1 MKADEIPHSM
11 GTRKPVVYLEG
22 LRVEEPVVQI
32 TVQVQ
37 RLENQ
42 KCQGQELICQIKYQA
57 ERIKL
62 LSPLCS
68 AQTLNELDGDCLH
81 QEIICFTLFTSS
93 NVNLF
98 WKHSQT
104 YPKVMCNSLSGHP
117 IV

>member
-42 KCQGQELICQIKYQA
+42 KCQGQELICQIMYQA

-81 QEIICFTLFTSS
+81 RRSS
-93 NVNLF
+93 ALLCSPVQMLISSGNI
-98 WKHSQT
+98 HRHT
-104 YPKVMCNSLSGHP
+104 PK
-117 IV
+117 